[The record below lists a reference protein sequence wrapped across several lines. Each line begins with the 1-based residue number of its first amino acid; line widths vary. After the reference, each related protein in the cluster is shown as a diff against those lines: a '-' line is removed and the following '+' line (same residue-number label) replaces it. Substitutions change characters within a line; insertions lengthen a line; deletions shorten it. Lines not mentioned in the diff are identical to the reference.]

1 MNKIVKWGIV
11 GIVTLGLA
19 GLGYR
24 TFVPQPNKD
33 LKAAPT
39 KSKQRR
45 NKTLD
50 VKAIILKT
58 QKLNDAISVS
68 GSLMP
73 DEEVNLT
80 FETSGKITDIYFKEG
95 ARVEKGTLLAKIN
108 DAPLQAQLHK
118 LEAQLKLKQD
128 RLYRQRAL
136 FKKEAVSQENY
147 QEAEAN
153 LSTLKAEIEGV
164 KAHIAQTELR
174 APFSGIIGLREVST
188 GAFATTQ
195 TNVAHLTKTNPLK
208 IEFSVPERYAGVL
221 KNGAKLNFTTEGD
234 LTSRTARVYATDS
247 RVDPKTRTYTV
258 RALYQNTDGQLV
270 PGRYVNVNLT
280 TREFDQTLAVP
291 SEAIVSEMGIDKVF
305 VYRNGKAQPTEIKKG
320 LRTASQVQVLQGVN
334 LGDTIIVSGT
344 MQLRT
349 GQKVKIFDLK

>member
-1 MNKIVKWGIV
+1 MNQLIKWGIIGV
-11 GIVTLGLA
+11 VTAGMA

-24 TFVPQPNKD
+24 TFVPHTNQELQTAPAKNK
-33 LKAAPT
+33 
-39 KSKQRR
+39 SRR
-45 NKTLD
+45 NKTLN
-50 VKAIILKT
+50 VKAIVLKT
-58 QKLNDAISVS
+58 QQLNDAISVS

-80 FETSGKITDIYFKEG
+80 FETSGKITDIYFQEG
-95 ARVEKGTLLAKIN
+95 AYVEKGTLLAKIN

-136 FKKEAVSQENY
+136 LEKEAVSQENF

-174 APFSGIIGLREVST
+174 APFTGVIGLRAVST
-188 GAFATTQ
+188 GAFVSTQ
-195 TNVAHLTKTNPLK
+195 TPIAHLTKTHPLK
-208 IEFSVPERYAGVL
+208 IEFSVPERYAGTL
-221 KNGAKLNFTTEGD
+221 KPGAKLNFTTEGD
-234 LTSRTARVYATDS
+234 LTSRSAKVYATDS

-258 RALYQNTDGQLV
+258 RALYQNTDGKLV

-280 TREFDQTLAVP
+280 TREFKQTMAVP

-305 VYRNGKAQPTEIKKG
+305 VYRSGKAQPTEIKKG
-320 LRTASQVQVLQGVN
+320 LRTATQVQVLQGLNV
-334 LGDTIIVSGT
+334 GDTVIVSGT

-349 GQKVKIFDLK
+349 GQTVKIFDLK